1 MVRFISIIPAT
12 LQRCDIERVHAGH
25 CACLF
30 AGTDHRFVLS
40 PDPDD
45 AMLRILQPLFTD
57 RQVVCWRHRSDQA

>member
-1 MVRFISIIPAT
+1 MRVTARIFLQEPTIPS
-12 LQRCDIERVHAGH
+12 
-25 CACLF
+25 
-30 AGTDHRFVLS
+30 VLS